1 MWPLAV
7 SQWGQ
12 VFAHWMTTWTKI
24 AFCFSE
30 QNEVWNMKLG
40 LIHFVCSVKWTML
53 AEWILEWAATYLS
66 EFHTCVRLFSET
78 CEGSCSLEILSLLH
92 VPLALYLVSQ
102 KFRAIRFVA
111 ESCRYSSEYREPKA
125 FPCAS
130 PESFPFY
137 VKIKLKLVKKET
149 LSTVNK
155 Q

>member
-1 MWPLAV
+1 MCT
-7 SQWGQ
+7 
-12 VFAHWMTTWTKI
+12 FI
-24 AFCFSE
+24 
-30 QNEVWNMKLG
+30 
-40 LIHFVCSVKWTML
+40 
-53 AEWILEWAATYLS
+53 YL
-66 EFHTCVRLFSET
+66 LFSET

-102 KFRAIRFVA
+102 KFRVIRFVA
-111 ESCRYSSEYREPKA
+111 ESCRYSSGYREPKT